1 MHTIIYITTFKYIYI
16 YIHLCLQ
23 KYLCYIRKKTEG
35 TLIQFDNGV
44 VYNYKTSFETFFK
57 LTQTHSNIFEVT
69 PGLLVNLDKL
79 QEIIPNEEEDE
90 FVCNLASQKNIKI

>member
-1 MHTIIYITTFKYIYI
+1 MF
-16 YIHLCLQ
+16 
-23 KYLCYIRKKTEG
+23 
-35 TLIQFDNGV
+35 QFDDGV

-69 PGLLVNLDKL
+69 PVLLVNLDKL

-90 FVCNLASQKNIKI
+90 FDCNLVSQKNIEISKSQKESLVAHIENYS

>member
-1 MHTIIYITTFKYIYI
+1 MF
-16 YIHLCLQ
+16 
-23 KYLCYIRKKTEG
+23 
-35 TLIQFDNGV
+35 QFDNGV

-69 PGLLVNLDKL
+69 PVLLVNLDKL

-90 FVCNLASQKNIKI
+90 FVCNLTSQKNIEISKSQKESLVAHIENYS

>member
-1 MHTIIYITTFKYIYI
+1 LHTIIYITTFKYI

>member
-1 MHTIIYITTFKYIYI
+1 MF
-16 YIHLCLQ
+16 
-23 KYLCYIRKKTEG
+23 
-35 TLIQFDNGV
+35 QFDNGV

-69 PGLLVNLDKL
+69 PVLLVNLDKL

-90 FVCNLASQKNIKI
+90 FDCNLVSQKNIEISKITKREFSRPYRKLLLILFFF

>member
-1 MHTIIYITTFKYIYI
+1 LHTIIYITTFKYIYI

-35 TLIQFDNGV
+35 TLIQFDNDV